1 VSVGTLIGREDTLG
15 VVMWNTVGPHTPAV
29 YWRRRLVVLAS
40 AVIVLVLIV
49 LTVRALFSHGGGPSE
64 AAAPPVTPSPTP
76 TATSSGADG
85 QTTASSPGSVASSSA
100 AKGSASTS
108 RSGSAAA
115 PPAPCAPGQL
125 QVQAVVGQQRYNVG
139 DHPKLILQ
147 VTNTGPKA
155 CVQDVADSQIEL
167 RVYNGASRVWGS
179 HDCQIQPGVDRR
191 TLQVNRP
198 VGFSIEW
205 SGLTAQPG
213 CEGTRQRVGAGTY
226 TLYASLSGHQGKAA
240 VFSIS

>member
-1 VSVGTLIGREDTLG
+1 MLIGGEDTLSL
-15 VVMWNTVGPHTPAV
+15 VMWNTVGPHSPAV
-29 YWRRRLVVLAS
+29 YWRRRLIVLSFAVVVVL
-40 AVIVLVLIV
+40 LIV
-49 LTVRALFSHGGGPSE
+49 LTVRALFSHDGGPSK

-76 TATSSGADG
+76 TASSADVGG
-85 QTTASSPGSVASSSA
+85 QSTAGSPSSSA
-100 AKGSASTS
+100 AATASKSSASS
-108 RSGSAAA
+108 PRSASAA
-115 PPAPCAPGQL
+115 PPAPCTPGQL

-147 VTNTGPKA
+147 VTNSGPKA

-179 HDCQIQPGVDRR
+179 HDCQVQPGVDKR
-191 TLQVNRP
+191 TLEVNRP

-240 VFSIS
+240 QFSIS